1 MQTVTAADIQ
11 KNFGQFREVA
21 LAEGVVVTAHGK
33 PSVAIISFAEY
44 QRLKELDRRVLRL
57 EDMSDAQIQEMVD
70 AEIPERLRY
79 NLSDIPDLDK

>member
-1 MQTVTAADIQ
+1 MQTISSADIQ
-11 KNFGQFREVA
+11 KNFGQYREVA

-33 PSVAIISFAEY
+33 PSVAIISWDEY

-70 AEIPERLRY
+70 AQIPGAFAYKLA
-79 NLSDIPDLDK
+79 DIPDVD